1 MNTLHDQL
9 VNASDDKANLLHL
22 VGFVI
27 GTKNFG
33 VDILMVQE
41 ILRNADVTKIPDQ
54 PDFIEGVINLRGR
67 IVPVIDLRKRL
78 KFQDATEIKEQGWMM
93 ILNIGGRV
101 AGFTVDRVTSV
112 MKLPAQSFS
121 LPPDLLVAGLRN
133 QYIQGVCKVSNG
145 LVIILDFN
153 QILMIEE
160 IIRLKDLNRQK
171 TSLQIEA

>member
-9 VNASDDKANLLHL
+9 GNANDDRAALLHL

-27 GTKNFG
+27 GNKTFG

-41 ILRNADVTKIPDQ
+41 ILKNADVTMIPDQ

-78 KFQDATEIKEQGWMM
+78 KFQDPIELQESTWMM
-93 ILNIGGRV
+93 ILDIGGRV
-101 AGFTVDRVTSV
+101 TGFIVDRVTSV

-133 QYIQGVCKVSNG
+133 QYIQGVCKVSTG
-145 LVIILDFN
+145 LVIILDFH

-160 IIRLKDLNRQK
+160 IIRLKDINRK
-171 TSLQIEA
+171 KPLHPVEV